1 LEETCRLPAADGGLS
16 DAMDMRFPHAAAT
29 RAGRPLFRRCLEPRR
44 RIDRALLAV
53 AMEAY
58 VHGTST
64 RKVDDLVKAL
74 GVETAIS
81 KSEVPRICAELDR
94 CGRTPDLLKERSRPG
109 VGSGKSPLS
118 PGPAPTH
125 RLVKPAWWSWRLLAA
140 ERGHSPPGT
149 PRPGGS
155 RITGPARLA

>member
-1 LEETCRLPAADGGLS
+1 
-16 DAMDMRFPHAAAT
+16 
-29 RAGRPLFRRCLEPRR
+29 LEPRR

-53 AMEAY
+53 AMEAS

-74 GVETAIS
+74 GVETGIS
-81 KSEVPRICAELDR
+81 KSEVSRICDELDR
-94 CGRTPDLLKERSRPG
+94 CGGTPDHLKERSRPG
-109 VGSGKSPLS
+109 VGSGKSTLS
-118 PGPAPTH
+118 RGPRAPTH
-125 RLVKPAWWSWRLLAA
+125 RLVKPAWWSRRLLAA

-155 RITGPARLA
+155 RITAPARLA